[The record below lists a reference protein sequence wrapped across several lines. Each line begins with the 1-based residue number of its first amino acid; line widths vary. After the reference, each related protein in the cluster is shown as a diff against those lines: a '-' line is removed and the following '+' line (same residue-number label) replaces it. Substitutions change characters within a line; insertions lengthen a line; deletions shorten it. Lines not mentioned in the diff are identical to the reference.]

1 MGKKKK
7 ELSQVKKLF
16 VGIKKKIRGAKVE
29 AKRIQADCP
38 HKSRNGKLW
47 IKKYKKSG
55 KVGAFRCKEC
65 DDVMYFGDIINKSP
79 KEIKAYGK
87 QVCNDFINYCNICK
101 ITLNPKYDTKYSKAI
116 GKAQFG
122 AYQVK
127 KIGRIAL
134 GEVSGKNG
142 RRRHKG
148 GKKGNFIINGG
159 SSGLR

>member
-1 MGKKKK
+1 MSKKKK

-16 VGIKKKIRGAKVE
+16 AGVKKKIRGAKVE

-47 IKKYKKSG
+47 IKKYKKG
-55 KVGAFRCKEC
+55 TGNKVFKCQEC
-65 DDVMYFGDIINKSP
+65 DDKIVFDEVIGKSP
-79 KEIKAYGK
+79 KEIKQYGK
-87 QVCNDFINYCNICK
+87 RVCNEFINYCNICK
-101 ITLNPKYDTKYSKAI
+101 ITLNPKYDAKYSKAI

-122 AYQVK
+122 AFQVK

-134 GEVSGKNG
+134 GEVVNKGN
-142 RRRHKG
+142 RRRHK